1 MVTGHWSGWQF
12 GLGTYIL
19 PTLRGLLIKVFIL
32 RKLLPLSGD
41 LALNLNVKGPLL
53 DVQPQSYFHLLP

>member
-41 LALNLNVKGPLL
+41 LALNLRSIFSDLKTT
-53 DVQPQSYFHLLP
+53 